1 MSMEKF
7 LRDIEARLASER
19 AWDMEQD
26 ARQVARVHYSTIT
39 LDDRLLAQVGGPIRI
54 CATDMQTYE
63 GKLEMVGEEWV
74 SIEARGENIII
85 PLRGMLWWEGGI
97 APGRADIRPE
107 RYRMKIQLAL
117 RSLAMAREPVRLSLE
132 GGTVSYDGVIE
143 RVGADFLELRLLNGG
158 QYPRIY
164 ERDQHARAT
173 YGAQG
178 GYGQGTY
185 GQGGY
190 GQAGYGQGGY
200 GQGAAGYS
208 RAPGGA
214 GVRTIPLARI
224 SAVIAR
230 ISR

>member
-1 MSMEKF
+1 
-7 LRDIEARLASER
+7 
-19 AWDMEQD
+19 
-26 ARQVARVHYSTIT
+26 
-39 LDDRLLAQVGGPIRI
+39 
-54 CATDMQTYE
+54 
-63 GKLEMVGEEWV
+63 
-74 SIEARGENIII
+74 
-85 PLRGMLWWEGGI
+85 
-97 APGRADIRPE
+97 
-107 RYRMKIQLAL
+107 MKIQLAL

-190 GQAGYGQGGY
+190 GQAGYGQGA
-200 GQGAAGYS
+200 AAGYS

>member
-26 ARQVARVHYSTIT
+26 ARQVARVQYSTIT

-85 PLRGMLWWEGGI
+85 PLHGMLWWEGGI

-158 QYPRIY
+158 
-164 ERDQHARAT
+164 
-173 YGAQG
+173 
-178 GYGQGTY
+178 
-185 GQGGY
+185 
-190 GQAGYGQGGY
+190 
-200 GQGAAGYS
+200 
-208 RAPGGA
+208 
-214 GVRTIPLARI
+214 
-224 SAVIAR
+224 
-230 ISR
+230 

>member
-74 SIEARGENIII
+74 SIESRGENIII

-164 ERDQHARAT
+164 ERDQYART
-173 YGAQG
+173 DYGRAAYGQD
-178 GYGQGTY
+178 GYGQN
-185 GQGGY
+185 GY
-190 GQAGYGQGGY
+190 GQAGYGQG
-200 GQGAAGYS
+200 ASAYS
-208 RAPGGA
+208 RAPHGA
-214 GVRTIPLARI
+214 GVRTIPLARV

>member
-7 LRDIEARLASER
+7 LRDIEARLASE
-19 AWDMEQD
+19 
-26 ARQVARVHYSTIT
+26 
-39 LDDRLLAQVGGPIRI
+39 
-54 CATDMQTYE
+54 
-63 GKLEMVGEEWV
+63 EWV

-85 PLRGMLWWEGGI
+85 PLHGMLWWEGGI

-164 ERDQHARAT
+164 ERDQYVRAA
-173 YGAQG
+173 YGA
-178 GYGQGTY
+178 QGTY
-185 GQGGY
+185 GQVGYSQGSY
-190 GQAGYGQGGY
+190 GQSGY
-200 GQGAAGYS
+200 GQGASGYS
-208 RAPGGA
+208 RAPRGA
-214 GVRTIPLARI
+214 GVRTIPLARV

>member
-26 ARQVARVHYSTIT
+26 ARQVARVQYSTIT

-132 GGTVSYDGVIE
+132 SGTVSYDGVIE

-164 ERDQHARAT
+164 ERDQHARAA
-173 YGAQG
+173 YGA
-178 GYGQGTY
+178 
-185 GQGGY
+185 QGGY
-190 GQAGYGQGGY
+190 GQAGYGQGA
-200 GQGAAGYS
+200 AAGYS

-214 GVRTIPLARI
+214 GVRIIPLARI

>member
-1 MSMEKF
+1 
-7 LRDIEARLASER
+7 
-19 AWDMEQD
+19 MEQD

-74 SIEARGENIII
+74 SIDARGENIII

-97 APGRADIRPE
+97 APGRADVRPE

-158 QYPRIY
+158 QYS
-164 ERDQHARAT
+164 RAA
-173 YGAQG
+173 YGV
-178 GYGQGTY
+178 
-185 GQGGY
+185 
-190 GQAGYGQGGY
+190 QGGY
-200 GQGAAGYS
+200 GQGASGYS
-208 RAPGGA
+208 RAPRGA

>member
-26 ARQVARVHYSTIT
+26 ARQVARVQYSTIT

-164 ERDQHARAT
+164 ERDQYMRAD
-173 YGAQG
+173 YGRAA
-178 GYGQGTY
+178 YGQN
-185 GQGGY
+185 
-190 GQAGYGQGGY
+190 GYGQGGY
-200 GQGAAGYS
+200 GQETSGYS
-208 RAPGGA
+208 LTSRGA
-214 GVRTIPLARI
+214 GVRTIPLARV